1 MQGKARAR
9 LDCYDDSAY
18 RQHCS
23 TRANVDNNE
32 EAPLIILDAEEG
44 SSSQY

>member
-1 MQGKARAR
+1 MQGKARAS
-9 LDCYDDSAY
+9 YDDSAY

-23 TRANVDNNE
+23 TRANVGNNE
-32 EAPLIILDAEEG
+32 EAPLIILEAPAEEG